1 MAKEGVIVVSPG
13 YSVLMLRQTL
23 GKTGACFAK
32 VLLVTGGTRNSIG
45 AHLRG
50 GRRASMDQVATES
63 VHLAKD
69 QPAVER
75 VKRATERVDFLSVGQ
90 AEDGQVRSLFRRRVV
105 VEGTPC
111 PG

>member
-1 MAKEGVIVVSPG
+1 MAEEGVVVVSPG

-23 GKTGACFAK
+23 REVGACFSK
-32 VLLVTGGTRNSIG
+32 VLFVAGGTRNSIG

-50 GRRASMDQVATES
+50 RGRTGVDQVTTES

-69 QPAVER
+69 QPEVER
-75 VKRATERVDFLSVGQ
+75 VKRATERVDLLSVGQ
-90 AEDGQVRSLFRRRVV
+90 GEDGQLRSFSRRGVMV
-105 VEGTPC
+105 KGTSC